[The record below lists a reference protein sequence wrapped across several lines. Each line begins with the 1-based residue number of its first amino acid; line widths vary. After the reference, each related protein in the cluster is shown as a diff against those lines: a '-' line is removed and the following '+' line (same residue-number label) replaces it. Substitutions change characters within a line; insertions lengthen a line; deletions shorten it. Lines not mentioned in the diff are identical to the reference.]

1 MTDQR
6 SDDLQ
11 RRIDAMADRLGVRA
25 KMESERRRSE
35 WVEQFWKRALAR
47 AEAER
52 ARERERVELLAR
64 CIVDEFERRA
74 FRADWL
80 S

>member
-1 MTDQR
+1 MTDPR

-11 RRIDAMADRLGVRA
+11 RRIDAMAARLGVRA

-35 WVEQFWKRALAR
+35 RVEQFWKRALAR

-64 CIVDEFERRA
+64 CIGDEFERRA
-74 FRADWL
+74 FRSDWL